1 MRNDKTLWWA
11 VDLQPENK
19 RKKKLK
25 EKQEPWYRKFLVI
38 NGQN

>member
-19 RKKKLK
+19 GKKERKKK
-25 EKQEPWYRKFLVI
+25 QE
-38 NGQN
+38 Q

>member
-19 RKKKLK
+19 GKKERKKNKSNNT
-25 EKQEPWYRKFLVI
+25 ENF
-38 NGQN
+38 